1 MSLVAC
7 IAYTSD
13 WDNVHFSCC
22 KLVSISA
29 NLGMHGTAWNEY
41 VGLSNEMGKGLVEN
55 NAY

>member
-1 MSLVAC
+1 M
-7 IAYTSD
+7 
-13 WDNVHFSCC
+13 HFSCC

-41 VGLSNEMGKGLVEN
+41 AGLSNELGKGLVEN